1 MGQEV
6 NEEMLAVVEIK
17 YIRHEA
23 NTKGHSYAEIARR
36 IKRDPRTVQKY
47 AEMEEFN
54 PKPKVRKK
62 KAPVMDPVKPIIDRW
77 LREDLNKKRK
87 YRRTAKRMW
96 QQLQEHHQ
104 FKGSYRSVRHYISTR
119 KQELLEERKAAI
131 PLESKPG
138 TAQVDFGEA
147 PFKLRGKIVDL
158 PYLVLSF
165 PYSNAFYVQVFP
177 SQNRECFLEG
187 LKRMF
192 HHMGGVP
199 RVIRFDN
206 LAPAVKKVLPHGER
220 ELTEEFERFLL
231 HYGFQYEF
239 CNPAS
244 GHEKGHVEAMV
255 KYVRNNIFL
264 PERSVEHLEGLNK
277 QLWKM
282 AEEDRHRTHYEKGA
296 TISELFKEDR
306 GALLVLPAKAY
317 EVVRYESL
325 KADKYGMVTID
336 SNRYST
342 SPRFANRTV
351 VAKISYDSIEILTN
365 EYESIVSHS
374 RCYGKHQRVMK
385 WQPYLRL
392 MAKRPRA
399 MKYTDFYGQL
409 PPEWQDYLTKCTRP
423 EQQRALK
430 LLAEI
435 LKHHDLSYATEA
447 LVLASQYGHPTDE
460 AIKQVFYQLIHGR
473 GQRPDHH
480 SLSTLPKM
488 PDVTRDLKRYD
499 RLGVT
504 RRG

>member
-1 MGQEV
+1 
-6 NEEMLAVVEIK
+6 MLAVVEIK

-296 TISELFKEDR
+296 TISELFKEDQ

-325 KADKYGMVTID
+325 KADKYGMV
-336 SNRYST
+336 
-342 SPRFANRTV
+342 
-351 VAKISYDSIEILTN
+351 
-365 EYESIVSHS
+365 
-374 RCYGKHQRVMK
+374 
-385 WQPYLRL
+385 
-392 MAKRPRA
+392 
-399 MKYTDFYGQL
+399 
-409 PPEWQDYLTKCTRP
+409 PPEWQDYLAKCTRP